1 MSRDPYAGDA
11 PSRDPTRSLIRRQAG
26 AYRLEPPNKMPTFV
40 ALLRGVNV
48 GKAKRVPMAEL
59 RALLSGLGYT
69 DVATLLNSG
78 NAVFCATK
86 GTPAKHSADIAAA
99 ISSRLKVEVPVIVK
113 SAGELAT
120 IISENPIKAGTD
132 EHPRLLVAFTQ
143 DTKALSSLTAI
154 QSLVTPPER
163 FAVGKNAAYL
173 LCPAGILQSKAW
185 AALLGKVG
193 KTATTRNWATV
204 LKLQALV
211 RECATR

>member
-1 MSRDPYAGDA
+1 
-11 PSRDPTRSLIRRQAG
+11 
-26 AYRLEPPNKMPTFV
+26 MPIFV

-59 RALLSGLGYT
+59 RRLLAGLGYT

-78 NAVFCATK
+78 NAVFRAAK

-99 ISSRLKVEVPVIVK
+99 ISTQLKVEVPVIVK

-120 IISENPIKAGTD
+120 IISGNPIKAGA
-132 EHPRLLVAFTQ
+132 EQHPRFLVAFSQ
-143 DTKALSSLTAI
+143 NTKALSSLAAI

-163 FAVGKNAAYL
+163 FALGKSAAYL
-173 LCPAGILQSKAW
+173 LCPAGTLESEAGK
-185 AALLGKVG
+185 ALLGKAG
-193 KTATTRNWATV
+193 KAATTRNWATV

-211 RECATR
+211 LRRCRAAQ